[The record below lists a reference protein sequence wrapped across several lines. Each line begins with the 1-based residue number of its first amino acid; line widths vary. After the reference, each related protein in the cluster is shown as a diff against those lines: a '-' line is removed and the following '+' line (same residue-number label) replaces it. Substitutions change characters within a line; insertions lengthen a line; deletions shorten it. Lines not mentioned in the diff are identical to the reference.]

1 MEYSRNIP
9 KKKVHNQNMENFG
22 IWNIPWNIPGIFQK
36 IYHNAW
42 GRKV

>member
-9 KKKVHNQNMENFG
+9 EIWQNNKNMEKFG
-22 IWNIPWNIPGIFQK
+22 IWNIPSNIPGIFQK
-36 IYHNAW
+36 MYHNAW